1 MDIKPENI
9 LLIADLGLAKV
20 FALEKPGAIYP
31 YNPTCTFNCISQAPY
46 TTTSSARDYLWR
58 QLWLRSGL
66 LGITHYAVRDARG
79 EGM

>member
-1 MDIKPENI
+1 MNIKPENI

-20 FALEKPGAIYP
+20 FALERPGAIYP
-31 YNPTCTFNCISQAPY
+31 YNLTCTFNCLSHN
-46 TTTSSARDYLWR
+46 TRRMSSARDYPWR

-79 EGM
+79 EGT